1 METDAVIYWGW
12 IPILTKKVHFE
23 YGISKIPREGWEI
36 ASDEEKKEIYQILGT
51 DTVECYRHW
60 DYEDENNEKFKI
72 VVCIRNYKINNFFAY
87 NRKGAIKAHA
97 KCTIHDD
104 GLVEIELDHKAVARR
119 VYISIR
125 DVYHSHTHHTKYD
138 DMLLKPVLAANKDGA
153 VERLLTQYDEKIIH
167 YHKVIKPD
175 IETYKDFDQA
185 IKLTNKAKGEMIYAI
200 SFTRL
205 FREYINDFE
214 LYLSVF
220 SNSFQSITTLAETME
235 SIYTNKLAEDTHKL
249 SEDTHNMTR
258 ALSALTLAIVALTAP
273 IATDAGYRALN
284 HMLKRFHLQLDLV
297 SETSILS
304 INILIVLVTCIIM
317 RDWIREE
324 IKRLADRILP
334 NNSS

>member
-87 NRKGAIKAHA
+87 NRKGAIKAH
-97 KCTIHDD
+97 D
-104 GLVEIELDHKAVARR
+104 
-119 VYISIR
+119 ISIR

-200 SFTRL
+200 LFTRL